1 MRQRPQTE
9 ILYRDS
15 CALMPGGVNS
25 PVRSFKGMEMTP
37 IIVREGKGD
46 TICDVD
52 GHRYIDFCQSWGA
65 LILGHSPDHVIIR
78 AAEQLARGSSFGIA
92 TPYEKELAE
101 IIVRHLPSIERL
113 RFVSSGTEATMTA
126 IRLAR
131 GFTGKS
137 VIVKFNGHFHGH
149 SDSLLIKAG
158 SGVSHLP
165 EASSKG
171 IPEELVKLTASLPF
185 NDIQTARSFI
195 RSRDDIAAVLLEPVA
210 GNIGVVPAKRE
221 FLEMLREE
229 TAKKGIVLI
238 FDEVITGFR
247 VGLNGA
253 QGYYEITPDMTCL
266 GKVIGGG
273 FPAAAFGGKKEIMDM
288 IAPLGPVYQGG
299 TLSGNPLAMCAGIET
314 LRTIEKSGFFSDL
327 EQRLEEFLEPIR
339 KTIERKKLPI
349 AVQSAGSMFTLFF
362 GVHKVESREDLSAM
376 DEERFKHFF
385 RHMFERGVYLS
396 PSAYEAHFISSAH
409 TDGNLQIA
417 QSLILDYLNK
427 L

>member
-1 MRQRPQTE
+1 MLHRPLSETMYQ
-9 ILYRDS
+9 DS

-25 PVRSFKGMEMTP
+25 PVRAFKGMEITP
-37 IIVREGKGD
+37 LIVKEGKGD
-46 TICDVD
+46 MICDVD

-65 LILGHSPDHVIIR
+65 LILGHSPDNVV
-78 AAEQLARGSSFGIA
+78 AAALEQLRRGSSFGIA

-101 IIVRHLPSIERL
+101 SIIRHLPSIERL

-131 GFTGKS
+131 GFTDKS
-137 VIVKFNGHFHGH
+137 LIVKFNGHFHGA

-171 IPEELVKLTASLPF
+171 IPDELVKLTVSLPF
-185 NDIQTARSFI
+185 NDLEVTRHFI
-195 RSRDDIAAVLLEPVA
+195 RSRDDIAAVLLEPIA
-210 GNIGVVPAKRE
+210 GNIGVVPANLE
-221 FLEMLREE
+221 FIEMLREE

-247 VGLNGA
+247 VGLKGA
-253 QGYYEITPDMTCL
+253 QGYYGITPDMTCL

-273 FPAAAFGGKKEIMDM
+273 FPAAAFGGKKEIMER
-288 IAPLGPVYQGG
+288 IAPLGDVYQGG

-314 LRTIEKSGFFSDL
+314 LKTIERKNFFEDL
-327 EQRLEEFLEPIR
+327 EMRLEEFLRPIR
-339 KTIERKKLPI
+339 CFIAERKLPI

-362 GVHKVESREDLSAM
+362 GVDRVESKEDLSEM
-376 DEERFKHFF
+376 DEEWFKRFF
-385 RHMFERGVYLS
+385 RYMFERGVYLS

-409 TDGNLQIA
+409 TEENLQRT
-417 QSLILDYLNK
+417 QKLILEFLSDQ
-427 L
+427 